1 MPSKH
6 HDKIEVRIRGKNN
19 QIETRTGS
27 VTRTMV
33 ELNDAETRRREMMKA
48 SERLRQLERLE
59 QYREERLGREIS
71 LYEEQR
77 RREDDEVK
85 RQRDTEHKRQK
96 YFDKKKEQLGDLM
109 TKKVQDDVSRAK
121 EVEAKKEKERQLKV
135 RREKELEDQKRKI
148 IEYKLKKR
156 QTEQLLANAN
166 YVDFEDIANED
177 ADINQEM
184 DDAQESYQQESIQ
197 KEGNQTP
204 NSISRRRPP
213 AIQ

>member
-1 MPSKH
+1 MPSKY

-85 RQRDTEHKRQK
+85 KQRDTEHKRQK

-109 TKKVQDDVSRAK
+109 TKKV
-121 EVEAKKEKERQLKV
+121 
-135 RREKELEDQKRKI
+135 
-148 IEYKLKKR
+148 
-156 QTEQLLANAN
+156 
-166 YVDFEDIANED
+166 
-177 ADINQEM
+177 
-184 DDAQESYQQESIQ
+184 
-197 KEGNQTP
+197 
-204 NSISRRRPP
+204 
-213 AIQ
+213 